1 MSSKRQ
7 KLPAKR
13 SRPSEAPTPAFDA
26 SRFANL
32 SAAERFGTICKN
44 RSFIKEKGF
53 HHPDDFFRKTIEA
66 KGWRALC
73 QPPRPAA
80 MSVVREFYAN
90 LDSHVLK
97 KVRVRGVLV
106 NFSAESINIY
116 YGLEHIPP
124 GPFDQLREHPDYPEV
139 IRVLT
144 KGRGEWRINSA
155 GHAVNFKAKHLAYIP
170 KVWHHF
176 ITSRLIP
183 TTNVCEVTAQRSLLN
198 FAIIQD
204 IPFDVGQVIE
214 DAILHN
220 REAKMNLGHPFLIF
234 GLCKQAGVPLDDNEA
249 WLHPIKAISVKRDTP
264 GVPQPEGVYDSGHEP
279 SDEDELPDY
288 RASWVTPRR
297 TLASPRL
304 DLHHHHRI
312 DHRHHHPSS
321 LRRLPLLVLPQI
333 LRTRCSP
340 SLSVLTHSGTRPRST
355 ESSLLRIWRRC
366 VLTCRQFWPIR
377 PSSYSSSRLCR
388 PSLLSSWRSTSH
400 LHLHRSEVQG
410 SSLTLYIFILPVG
423 TLDIFLGGGGGGI
436 FCSGTLFLG
445 FVYRCFGFVVLI
457 SVVYSIF
464 SCSAYLFCFV
474 FSITCS
480 CR

>member
-1 MSSKRQ
+1 MSGKRQ

-13 SRPSEAPTPAFDA
+13 SRPSEDPTPTFDA
-26 SRFANL
+26 SRFLNA
-32 SAAERFGTICKN
+32 SAADRFSTICKN

-53 HHPDDFFRKTIEA
+53 HHPDDFFRKTIER

-90 LDSHVLK
+90 LASHVLK
-97 KVRVRGVLV
+97 KVRVRGVLDD
-106 NFSAESINIY
+106 FSAESIKSF

-124 GPFDQLREHPDYPEV
+124 GPFDQLREHPDYPDV

-220 REAKMNLGHPFLIF
+220 RDAKMNLGHPFLIF
-234 GLCKQAGVPLDDNEA
+234 GLCKQAGVPLDENEA
-249 WLHPIKAISVKRDTP
+249 WLNPIKAISVKWDTL
-264 GVPQPEGVYDSGHEP
+264 GVPQPKGVYDSGHEP

-288 RASWVTPRR
+288 RARFGFLGDTQEDIGQS
-297 TLASPRL
+297 SS
-304 DLHHHHRI
+304 
-312 DHRHHHPSS
+312 HPPPPP
-321 LRRLPLLVLPQI
+321 PLYRPPPPPPQQPQAAAPP
-333 LRTRCSP
+333 SP
-340 SLSVLTHSGTRPRST
+340 SPDIEDPVL
-355 ESSLLRIWRRC
+355 
-366 VLTCRQFWPIR
+366 
-377 PSSYSSSRLCR
+377 
-388 PSLLSSWRSTSH
+388 
-400 LHLHRSEVQG
+400 
-410 SSLTLYIFILPVG
+410 SLTERFDAFWDETQEHRVLVTQDMEALRADMRTVLANQAIILQQQQTMQAQLAQLLAFHQPPPPPPQ
-423 TLDIFLGGGGGGI
+423 
-436 FCSGTLFLG
+436 
-445 FVYRCFGFVVLI
+445 
-457 SVVYSIF
+457 
-464 SCSAYLFCFV
+464 
-474 FSITCS
+474 
-480 CR
+480 

>member
-1 MSSKRQ
+1 MSGKRQ

-13 SRPSEAPTPAFDA
+13 SRASADPTPTFDA
-26 SRFANL
+26 SRFINA
-32 SAAERFGTICKN
+32 SAADRFSTICKN

-53 HHPDDFFRKTIEA
+53 YHPDDFFRKTIEA

-73 QPPRPAA
+73 QPPRPTA

-90 LDSHVLK
+90 LASHVLK

-106 NFSAESINIY
+106 DFSAESINSF
-116 YGLEHIPP
+116 YGLEHVPP
-124 GPFDQLREHPDYPEV
+124 GPFNQLREHPDYPEV

-144 KGRGEWRINSA
+144 KGRGEWRINNA

-220 REAKMNLGHPFLIF
+220 RDAKMNMGHPFLIF

-279 SDEDELPDY
+279 SDEDELPAYQARFGFLGDTQDDIGQ
-288 RASWVTPRR
+288 S
-297 TLASPRL
+297 SS
-304 DLHHHHRI
+304 
-312 DHRHHHPSS
+312 HPPPPP
-321 LRRLPLLVLPQI
+321 PLSHPPPPPPQQPQAAAPP
-333 LRTRCSP
+333 SP
-340 SLSVLTHSGTRPRST
+340 SPDLEDPVL
-355 ESSLLRIWRRC
+355 
-366 VLTCRQFWPIR
+366 
-377 PSSYSSSRLCR
+377 
-388 PSLLSSWRSTSH
+388 
-400 LHLHRSEVQG
+400 
-410 SSLTLYIFILPVG
+410 SLTEHFDAFWDETQEHRVLVTQDMEALRADMRTVLANQAIILQQQQSMQAQLAQLLALHQPPPPPPQ
-423 TLDIFLGGGGGGI
+423 
-436 FCSGTLFLG
+436 
-445 FVYRCFGFVVLI
+445 
-457 SVVYSIF
+457 
-464 SCSAYLFCFV
+464 
-474 FSITCS
+474 
-480 CR
+480 

>member
-1 MSSKRQ
+1 MSGKRQ

-13 SRPSEAPTPAFDA
+13 SRPNEAPTPAFDA
-26 SRFANL
+26 SRFINA
-32 SAAERFGTICKN
+32 SAADRFSTICKN

-53 HHPDDFFRKTIEA
+53 HHPDDFFRKTIA
-66 KGWRALC
+66 TKGWRALC
-73 QPPRPAA
+73 QPPRPTA

-90 LDSHVLK
+90 LASHVLK
-97 KVRVRGVLV
+97 KVRVQGVLV
-106 NFSAESINIY
+106 DFSAESINSF
-116 YGLEHIPP
+116 YGLERVPP
-124 GPFDQLREHPDYPEV
+124 GPFDHLREHPDYTEV

-198 FAIIQD
+198 YAILQD

-220 REAKMNLGHPFLIF
+220 KDAKMNLGYPFLIF

-288 RASWVTPRR
+288 RARFGFLGDTQDDIGQS
-297 TLASPRL
+297 SS
-304 DLHHHHRI
+304 
-312 DHRHHHPSS
+312 HPPPPPPQQPQAAA
-321 LRRLPLLVLPQI
+321 LP
-333 LRTRCSP
+333 SP
-340 SLSVLTHSGTRPRST
+340 SPDLEDPVLSLTERFDAFWDETQEHRVLITQDM
-355 ESSLLRIWRRC
+355 EAL

-377 PSSYSSSRLCR
+377 PSFSSSSRLCR
-388 PSLLSSWRSTSH
+388 PSSHNSWLSTS
-400 LHLHRSEVQG
+400 LYHLHRNDLQG
-410 SSLTLYIFILPVG
+410 STLTLYVFIWLVG
-423 TLDIFLGGGGGGI
+423 TLDIFCLGGGGMW
-436 FCSGTLFLG
+436 
-445 FVYRCFGFVVLI
+445 
-457 SVVYSIF
+457 
-464 SCSAYLFCFV
+464 
-474 FSITCS
+474 
-480 CR
+480 